1 MGVKFYI
8 TEERIN
14 IARGLVVGATWI
26 HRLSN
31 IPSMPNGTET
41 VIMSGGITSGRY
53 TFPTTATTM
62 NVVSTSASDDNTKRV
77 TVSGL
82 DENYKPISEI
92 VTLNGTANVTTTN
105 QYLRI
110 QRLSVSGSN
119 SIVGNVTIR
128 NANVLGCLRDGDGQS
143 LQAVYTIPAGQTGY
157 LTQISASVSKGG
169 DAIFKLYSKS
179 ATTPPL
185 ARHVF
190 SLFDLSYQY
199 DFPYPTVL
207 PEKTDIEMTALSST
221 GSASAT
227 ATFDIL
233 LVNNQPG

>member
-14 IARGLVVGATWI
+14 IARGLVTGATWI
-26 HRLSN
+26 HRLGN

-53 TFPTTATTM
+53 TFPAAASTM

-82 DENYKPISEI
+82 DADYKPISEV
-92 VTLNGTANVTTTN
+92 VTLNGTSNVTTTN

-119 SIVGNVTIR
+119 TIVGNVTIR
-128 NANVLGCLRDGDGQS
+128 NATVLACLRDGDGQS
-143 LQAVYTIPAGQTGY
+143 LQGVYTVPAGQTGY

-169 DAIFKLYSKS
+169 DAIFKFYSKS
-179 ATTPPL
+179 ANSSPL
-185 ARHVF
+185 ARHIF
-190 SLFDLSYQY
+190 SLNEQSYEY

-207 PEKTDIEMTALSST
+207 PEKTDIEMTVLSST
-221 GSASAT
+221 GSAAAT
-227 ATFDIL
+227 GTFDIL